1 MQNPLKRLEEH
12 LLRGAGECATV
23 LGLSYS
29 NYSAMK
35 AGSRPV
41 PRYVAYHVETFV
53 ALPPDA
59 MHGLVRKRLM
69 KRDKR

>member
-1 MQNPLKRLEEH
+1 MQKPLQRLEEH
-12 LLRGAGECATV
+12 LLRGAGECAAV

-29 NYSAMK
+29 NYAAMK

-41 PRYVAYHVETFV
+41 PLYVSYHVEALI
-53 ALPPDA
+53 ALPLDV

-69 KRDKR
+69 KKGKR